1 MRRTWEKLISL
12 ASSNVGLKLLS
23 VALALGLWLAGQ
35 RDAERAVEVPV
46 AFSNIPSDLMV
57 IDNRV
62 DYVVLRV
69 VGPRTLVS
77 TIGPEDL
84 KLTVDLNGARPG
96 GSSFPLSPSSFHA
109 PRGVRIA
116 RISSSAIHVRLE
128 PVAERVL
135 PVLVRFTGKPP
146 QGYRVAETEVK
157 PESVTVRGPASEV
170 RRMTSAETVP
180 IELEGLR
187 APLLCEVRISADG
200 RSVSFSPNRVAISV
214 KMEEERLTRELSRVE
229 VRAKGFAGAY
239 HVSPRTVYLR
249 LAGPKHILKELK
261 VGTDQVYLELKG
273 LSPGEHVVI
282 LSFQLPEKVE
292 VLEQK
297 PERFKVRIP
306 APKS

>member
-1 MRRTWEKLISL
+1 MRRTWENLISL
-12 ASSNVGLKLLS
+12 ASSNVGLKLLA

-46 AFSNIPSDLMV
+46 EFSNIPSDLMV

-84 KLTVDLNGARPG
+84 KLTVDLNGVRPG
-96 GSSFPLSPSSFHA
+96 GSSFPLGPSSFHA

-116 RISSSAIHVRLE
+116 RISPSAIHVRLE
-128 PVAERVL
+128 PVAERIL
-135 PVLVRFTGKPP
+135 PVLVRFSGKPP
-146 QGYRVAETEVK
+146 QGYRVADTEVK

-170 RRMTSAETVP
+170 RRMTSVETIP
-180 IELEGLR
+180 IELEGAR
-187 APLLCEVRISADG
+187 APFLREARISADG
-200 RSVSFSPNRVAISV
+200 RSVSFAPDRVAISV
-214 KMEEERLTRELSRVE
+214 KMEVERLTRELSRIE
-229 VRAKGFAGAY
+229 VRAKDFAGPY
-239 HVSPRTVYLR
+239 RVSPRTVYLR
-249 LAGPKHILKELK
+249 LAGPKNVLEQLK
-261 VGTDQVYLELKG
+261 VGTDQVYLDLTG
-273 LSPGEHVVI
+273 LSPGDHV
-282 LSFQLPEKVE
+282 LSLTFRLSEEVE